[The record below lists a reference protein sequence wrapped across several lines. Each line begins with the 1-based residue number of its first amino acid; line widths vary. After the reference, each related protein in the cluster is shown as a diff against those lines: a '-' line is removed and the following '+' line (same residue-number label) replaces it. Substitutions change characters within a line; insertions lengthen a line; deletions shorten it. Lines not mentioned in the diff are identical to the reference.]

1 MEYRFL
7 GDTGLRVSAVSYGFM
22 DVYEQSILD
31 TMLPIVHKLGV
42 NFFDCAEIYG
52 WPSHSPGHV
61 ETLFGNALK
70 KLDVDREDLVISTK
84 MIKGGDTPNKVGLSY
99 KHVVKGLETSLK
111 RLQLDY
117 VDVVF
122 AHRDD
127 AFTSMEEICRGFNT
141 LIEDGKAYYW
151 ATSEWSADRITEAF
165 AVCDRLGLI
174 RPIADQP
181 EYSMLWREKMEKEY
195 VSLFANHRYGT
206 TVWSP
211 LCGGILTGK
220 YNEEIP
226 GDSRLGEQGF
236 FAQFYTKYMGT
247 AHIDETRKKLRQIAD
262 ISKEI
267 GCSMG
272 QLALAWTLKNKDVST
287 AIVGAKK
294 PSHIEEN
301 VKAVEFINSITP
313 EIEERIEKILN
324 NRPDPGVDFRT
335 WAPLKPRR
343 AVSTL

>member
-1 MEYRFL
+1 MEYRYL
-7 GDTGLRVSAVSYGFM
+7 GDTGLRVSALSYGFM

-31 TMLPIVHKLGV
+31 DMLPRVHKLGI

-52 WPSHSPGHV
+52 WPVHGPGHV
-61 ETLFGNALK
+61 ETLFGNSLK
-70 KLDVDREDLVISTK
+70 KLDAEREDLVISTK
-84 MIKGGDTPNKVGLSY
+84 LIKGGDTPNKIGLSY
-99 KHVVKGLETSLK
+99 KHIIKGLETSLK

-127 AFTSMEEICRGFNT
+127 PLTPMEEICRGFNT
-141 LIEDGKAYYW
+141 LIEDGHAFYW

-181 EYSMLWREKMEKEY
+181 EYSMLNREKMEKEY

-211 LCGGILTGK
+211 LAGGILTGK
-220 YNEEIP
+220 YNESTPE
-226 GDSRLGEQGF
+226 DSRLGAGGF
-236 FAQFYTKYMGT
+236 FAQFYAKFMGPEN
-247 AHIDETRKKLRQIAD
+247 IEGTRIKLRQIAD
-262 ISKEI
+262 ISKDL

-287 AIVGAKK
+287 AIIGSRK
-294 PSHIEEN
+294 PAQIEEN
-301 VKAVEFINSITP
+301 IKAMEFIKSITP
-313 EIEERIEKILN
+313 EVEEKIDKILN
-324 NRPDPGVDFRT
+324 NRPDLGLDFRT
-335 WAPLKPRR
+335 WGPVKPRR